1 MDENYIKN
9 TEFKKIFWRDKIK
22 AGLVHLLAS
31 IAIAGIL
38 ATLLLTLWYPYPYRE
53 ISGGRELLTII
64 TIVDV
69 VLGPLITLIIFN
81 RNKSFKELFS
91 DFCIIAIIQ
100 VSALS
105 FGIWTAY
112 SARPVYLVFEYHR
125 LAVVHAAD
133 IDPEMLKQA
142 PEKFRRLPLTGPALI
157 SLRPLQGVEALDSTM
172 LALNGI
178 PQSVQPGLWQEYS
191 QANPKILKEANS
203 IKQLKE
209 KFPGKVELINKK
221 IQQAGLSQEKIL
233 YLPLISRK
241 NAWTALLD
249 SSTATPVGFI
259 DLDSF

>member
-9 TEFKKIFWRDKIK
+9 ARLKKISWRDKIK
-22 AGLVHLLAS
+22 ASLVHLLVS

-38 ATLLLTLWYPYPYRE
+38 ATFLLTLWYPYPYRE

-69 VLGPLITLIIFN
+69 VLGPLITLIVFN

-91 DFCIIAIIQ
+91 DFCVIATIQ
-100 VSALS
+100 ISALS
-105 FGIWTAY
+105 FGVWTAY
-112 SARPVYLVFEYHR
+112 SARPVYLAFEYHR

-133 IDPEMLKQA
+133 IDPEMIKQA
-142 PEKFRRLPLTGPALI
+142 PEEFRRLPLTGPALI
-157 SLRPLQGVEALDSTM
+157 SLRPLQGADALDSTM

-178 PQSVQPGLWQEYS
+178 PQSAQPNLWQEYS
-191 QANPKILKEANS
+191 QEKPQILREAKS
-203 IKQLKE
+203 IEQLKD
-209 KFPGKVELINKK
+209 KFPGKIELINKK
-221 IQQAGLSQEKIL
+221 IQQTGLSSEKIL

-259 DLDSF
+259 NIDSF